1 MSSVTSRRAGLLLLI
16 IALSTFAPRH
26 ASAGSLESVAGWEG
40 DSHREGYGYAGIGT
54 AIPLSHDFAV
64 PVGISV
70 SYLYYGYDSTGT
82 AISVQSPGASV
93 TSGLRVHVPSA
104 SLTISGGAETRRESL
119 NSDIAGS
126 PTRTRTTFGG
136 VFQLYCQEE
145 LARGWEAT
153 QFGVY
158 VGAAQYMVGRIA
170 LRRQITN
177 LHWTKPTSFSLGL
190 EGVRQGNRFSDAI
203 QAGGFAEWNLLRLRM
218 SLGAHAGYKQSWSPG
233 YSHLGGAYLGM
244 SLYRHF

>member
-1 MSSVTSRRAGLLLLI
+1 MSRLAKPHTSLLLLI
-16 IALSTFAPRH
+16 ALATMASRPAH
-26 ASAGSLESVAGWEG
+26 AESLESVAGWEG

-54 AIPLSHDFAV
+54 AIPLGHDFAA

-93 TSGLRVHVPSA
+93 TSGLRFHVPRA
-104 SLTISGGAETRRESL
+104 SLTVTGGAEVRRENL
-119 NSDIAGS
+119 NNDIAGS
-126 PTRTRTTFGG
+126 PTRTRTTTGG
-136 VFQLYCQEE
+136 VGQFYCQEE

-177 LHWTKPTSFSLGL
+177 LDWKKPTSLSLGV
-190 EGVRQGNRFSDAI
+190 EGVRQGNRFSDAL
-203 QAGGFAEWNLLRLRM
+203 QTGALGECNFVRLHM
-218 SLGAHAGYKQSWSPG
+218 SLGVHLGYKQSWSPG
-233 YSHLGGAYLGM
+233 SPQLAGAYLGT
-244 SLYRHF
+244 SFYRHF